1 MGCVFH
7 STLLSLLSSLLP
19 LLLFYVKVTITVLD
33 FNDNPPVFEQLPIN
47 FALTENPLVNQSV
60 GTVSASDLDILE
72 NAEIVY
78 SGSSVNFAVDP
89 TSGEIRVVNP
99 AGLDREENPAFSLMI
114 TASDSGVPGL

>member
-1 MGCVFH
+1 MCF
-7 STLLSLLSSLLP
+7 TLLYFLFFPSLLP